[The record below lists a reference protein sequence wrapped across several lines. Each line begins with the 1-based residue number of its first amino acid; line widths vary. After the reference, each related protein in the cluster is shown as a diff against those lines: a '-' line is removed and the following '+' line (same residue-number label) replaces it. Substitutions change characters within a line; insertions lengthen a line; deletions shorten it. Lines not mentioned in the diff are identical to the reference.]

1 MDAAQRQLLD
11 GLLQA
16 IKGERDGQSFYQM
29 AANSTA
35 DPKAKEVFTQL
46 AAEELDHMQF
56 LTQQH
61 ESVLKTGRP
70 NQAHRLGPRADLS
83 GMSPIFSDGIKA
95 RIGDA
100 HHDMSALSIGVQL
113 ELDAMKFYKAQAE
126 ATEDAVVRGF
136 YSELAEWESGHYTAL
151 MRQQDE
157 LKEDYW
163 SANGFAPF

>member
-29 AANSTA
+29 AANSTK

-61 ESVLKTGRP
+61 ESVLETGRP
-70 NQAHRLGPRADLS
+70 NQTRRLGPRADLS

-100 HHDMSALSIGVQL
+100 HHDMSALSIGMQL
-113 ELDAMKFYKAQAE
+113 ELDAMKFYKEQAE
-126 ATEDAVVRGF
+126 ATKDPVVRSF
-136 YSELAEWESGHYTAL
+136 YSELAEWESGHYAAL
-151 MRQQDE
+151 MSQRDE

-163 SANGFAPF
+163 SANGFSAF